1 MRHEDVHELRPLA
14 TKNAYWPTLPFF
26 PGKSRKINTPPGVQG
41 ISSKLPEKPKFCLIQ
56 DFPEN
61 SMVSPRMSRFFEL
74 FSKVCTVL
82 IRTSNCAQ
90 HFEDLTMLD
99 LH

>member
-1 MRHEDVHELRPLA
+1 MLTILA
-14 TKNAYWPTLPFF
+14 NPPVF
-26 PGKSRKINTPPGVQG
+26 PGKIPENQHSSRGPGDFKQTPG
-41 ISSKLPEKPKFCLIQ
+41 KPKFCLIQ

-90 HFEDLTMLD
+90 HFEDLTVQD